1 MSQPGPDCLIQWAKS
16 RQRRSRCALSRM
28 LAYLYRLR
36 AARPVIRRILDKVEG
51 GKLFSRTLRE
61 ILNRQYGVTVGMYS
75 YGECLKPGVLP
86 RGTRIGNYCSIAA
99 GLRIHRRNHPTDHVS
114 QHPFFYNRQ
123 CGLIAED
130 SIEEDASN
138 PLEIGHDVWIGTGAI
153 ILPKCRRIGNGAV
166 VGAGSVVTRDV
177 EPFTIVAG
185 NPAHF
190 IRHRFPPEVIE
201 RINASEWWN
210 IELPELVQHFP
221 VFVNPASLES
231 IERLT
236 ELGPSRHSRTAG
248 Y

>member
-1 MSQPGPDCLIQWAKS
+1 MNQPGPDYLIQWAKS
-16 RQRRSRCALSRM
+16 CQRRSRCALSGM
-28 LAYLYRLR
+28 LAPLYRLR
-36 AARPVIRRILDKVEG
+36 AARFIIRRILDKMEG
-51 GKLFSRTLRE
+51 GKMFSRTLRE
-61 ILNRQYGVTVGMYS
+61 ILIRQYGVTVGMYS
-75 YGECLKPGVLP
+75 YGECLKPGLLP

-99 GLRIHRRNHPTDHVS
+99 GLRIHRRNHPTDRVS
-114 QHPFFYNRQ
+114 QHPFFYNQQ

-153 ILPKCRRIGNGAV
+153 VLPKCRRIGNGAV

-190 IRHRFPPEVIE
+190 IKHRFPPEVIE

-210 IELPELVQHFP
+210 IELSELVRHFP

-236 ELGPSRHSRTAG
+236 EPRASQHSRIAG
-248 Y
+248 S